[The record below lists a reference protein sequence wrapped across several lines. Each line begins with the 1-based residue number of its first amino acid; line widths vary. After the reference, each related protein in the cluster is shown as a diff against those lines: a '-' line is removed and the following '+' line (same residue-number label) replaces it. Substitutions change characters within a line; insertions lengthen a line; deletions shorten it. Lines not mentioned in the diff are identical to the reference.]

1 MARNPDVIGRGWA
14 FPFRFTSLGRTK
26 KLVGVTPADNVD
38 KVRMAIRQI
47 LGTRIGSRV
56 IDRDFG
62 SDLRNMIFVP
72 IDEVSVARLRFAL
85 TEAIQRW
92 EKRVEITN
100 IEISVA
106 RANEGVLEAIID
118 FRMISTQEP
127 GNLVYPLYLTPE
139 MMVVSQLNV

>member
-127 GNLVYPLYLTPE
+127 GNLVWPLYLSPE
-139 MMVVSQLNV
+139 MMVTGQLNV

>member
-1 MARNPDVIGRGWA
+1 MAKNPDTIGRGWA
-14 FPFRFTSLGRTK
+14 YPFRFTSLGRTK
-26 KLVGVTPADNVD
+26 NLVGVTPADSVD

-47 LGTRIGSRV
+47 LGTKTGSRV

-62 SDLRNMIFVP
+62 SDLRGMLFTP

-85 TEAIQRW
+85 SEAIQRW

-100 IEISVA
+100 IEISTA
-106 RANEGVLEAIID
+106 RANEGVLEATID

-127 GNLVYPLYLTPE
+127 GNLVYPLYLSPE
-139 MMVVSQLNV
+139 MMVVSQMNV

>member
-1 MARNPDVIGRGWA
+1 MARNPDMIGRGWA
-14 FPFRFTSLGRTK
+14 FPFRFTFLGRTQ

-47 LGTRIGSRV
+47 LGTRIGSRA

-100 IEISVA
+100 IEISVD
-106 RANEGVLEAIID
+106 RAKEGVLEAIID

-127 GNLVYPLYLTPE
+127 GNLVWPLYLSAE
-139 MMVVSQLNV
+139 MMVTGQLNV